1 VTNFFRVLQS
11 AKEFAEF
18 QRIVSAVPFSQVE
31 WADATKAGIFP
42 QAPNSMDVAAAV
54 RFFIACR
61 QSRAGTFDSFAPL
74 SRTRTRRQM
83 NEQASAW
90 MTAVDGLPQVA
101 KRLMRVVILNKDAL
115 EVIRQEDG
123 PNTLFYLDPP
133 YMHETRVAT
142 DAYAFEMTDLQH
154 AQLLAAIK
162 ECKGKVV
169 LSGYHSPLYD
179 RELSEW
185 RCQEFTIDNKAS
197 SAAKVKRVMTECV
210 WMKY

>member
-11 AKEFAEF
+11 TKEFAEF

-31 WADATKAGIFP
+31 WADATKAGIIP
-42 QAPNSMDVAAAV
+42 QDPNSIDVAAAV

-101 KRLMRVVILNKDAL
+101 KRLMRVVILNKDAV

-123 PNTLFYLDPP
+123 PNTLFYPDPP

-142 DAYAFEMTDLQH
+142 DAYAFEMTDVQH
-154 AQLLAAIK
+154 SQLLAVIK
-162 ECKGKVV
+162 DCKGKVM

-179 RELSEW
+179 CELSGW
-185 RCQEFTIDNKAS
+185 RCQEFAIDNKAS
-197 SAAKVKRVMTECV
+197 SAKVKRVMTECV
-210 WMKY
+210 WMNY